1 MGEDVKGIQ
10 SILDKLA
17 ANQAK
22 AKADKI
28 EKEHQ
33 RSSTAEVV
41 KLPAWSDSV
50 RAVPNG
56 MLRSALFGGQFRLRA
71 K

>member
-28 EKEHQ
+28 EKERQ